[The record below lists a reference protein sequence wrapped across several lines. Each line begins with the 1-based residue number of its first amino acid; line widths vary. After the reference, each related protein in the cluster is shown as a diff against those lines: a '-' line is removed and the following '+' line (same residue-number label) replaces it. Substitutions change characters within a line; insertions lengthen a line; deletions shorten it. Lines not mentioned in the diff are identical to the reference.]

1 MTAII
6 IVFIVLVVIVLVLLA
21 SYIIVDSERE
31 KSLKKVRTIETSG
44 VYSLIRE
51 SPAKR
56 IRHVKPTREEVNT
69 WLSESF
75 PNMDSQE
82 RRSLVDEYF
91 DIEERNIRVIT
102 VADKNSVETFGYQL
116 SPKAAELC
124 KLIKPE
130 TYITREMIHNHPELI
145 PPFFVGDQSR
155 IVAKE
160 SWVGELKT
168 KWEPLLPK
176 GGNYGVPDWRYL
188 DVPQA

>member
-6 IVFIVLVVIVLVLLA
+6 ILFIVLAIIVLVLLA

-31 KSLKKVRTIETSG
+31 KSLKKIKTIETSG

-51 SPAKR
+51 SPAKK
-56 IRHVKPTREEVNT
+56 IRHVKPTREEINS
-69 WLSESF
+69 WLAETFPDMES
-75 PNMDSQE
+75 SQ
-82 RRSLVDEYF
+82 RRAYIDEYF
-91 DIEERNIRVIT
+91 DLEDRNIRVVT

-145 PPFFVGDQSR
+145 PPFFVGDTSR
-155 IVAKE
+155 IHAKE
-160 SWVGELKT
+160 SWAGEHKT

-176 GGNYGVPDWRYL
+176 GGSYGVPDWRHL
-188 DVPQA
+188 DVAQS